1 MVNFFRNWT
10 TSWMIYRTCQYQNIA
25 KAQLSFSSS
34 FGYHFGFGHFSWKR
48 DGQPLLW
55 FPFLASPGI
64 SLPKAIGLCN
74 WFLLWEERE
83 LVKFHKFNIG
93 SYGKINGGP
102 RPDIVYCPKHGFL
115 SHFRDCLWPQK
126 WQFWYKI
133 TLFRQEMLFLTPKEA
148 LLVKR
153 TIKQCTIWQ
162 NIIFKWNN
170 MYHNGVN

>member
-115 SHFRDCLWPQK
+115 IVKGTFRADLWE
-126 WQFWYKI
+126 YSNKI
-133 TLFRQEMLFLTPKEA
+133 LHICRNKNSE
-148 LLVKR
+148 
-153 TIKQCTIWQ
+153 
-162 NIIFKWNN
+162 
-170 MYHNGVN
+170 